1 MEESAD
7 PASVLREGEESMQ
20 YTAPHYY
27 REFHCT
33 ADQCPDTCC
42 AGWQIAI
49 DQKSLKKY
57 RRKKGILGN
66 RLHNEIDWK
75 NESFRQYKGRCA
87 FLNEENLC
95 DLFLEGGSGMFC
107 RTCRLYPRHV
117 EEFEGLREISLSLS
131 CPAAAHLI
139 LNCQEPVHFIHQE
152 KRGIRG
158 EEYQDFDFLLF
169 TKLMDA
175 REVIFRIL
183 QRRSIHMEVRMAMV
197 LALAHDLQ
205 QRIDKEALF
214 EIDSLLQQYEKPGAA
229 EWFHKKTEEAGQ
241 KKGERRACVYREAFL
256 VFDGLEVLRDDW
268 RAFLHQSKEIVLAQT
283 HGYEERSHIEPGY
296 KEEGILEISG
306 KAGEYDTVWEQLMIY
321 FVFTYFCGAVY
332 DGNAYVKMKFSLF
345 GTLMIREMSRSAWV
359 RKQGRDSL
367 ADVEESARRYARE
380 IEHSDFNKKKLEE
393 LLDDEEKFGL
403 ETFFLML

>member
-1 MEESAD
+1 
-7 PASVLREGEESMQ
+7 MQ

-131 CPAAAHLI
+131 CPAATHLI

-183 QRRSIHMEVRMAMV
+183 QRRSI
-197 LALAHDLQ
+197 
-205 QRIDKEALF
+205 I
-214 EIDSLLQQYEKPGAA
+214 
-229 EWFHKKTEEAGQ
+229 
-241 KKGERRACVYREAFL
+241 
-256 VFDGLEVLRDDW
+256 W
-268 RAFLHQSKEIVLAQT
+268 RYGWPWYLHWPMICS
-283 HGYEERSHIEPGY
+283 
-296 KEEGILEISG
+296 SG
-306 KAGEYDTVWEQLMIY
+306 
-321 FVFTYFCGAVY
+321 
-332 DGNAYVKMKFSLF
+332 
-345 GTLMIREMSRSAWV
+345 
-359 RKQGRDSL
+359 
-367 ADVEESARRYARE
+367 
-380 IEHSDFNKKKLEE
+380 
-393 LLDDEEKFGL
+393 
-403 ETFFLML
+403 